1 MRRPERTAK
10 PLSPPNSLRKAG
22 IEGAAHKQTRRPY
35 LELVINFRAGG
46 VQPQRTKACAG
57 DPAGD
62 LRRNPWGWG
71 RFSPFRRR
79 SSLEDSRSSSLLAP
93 GTAQNRLPAPHVG
106 KLKTGS
112 RPGGKPGNAVNG
124 KLELDKTN
132 GDGDCHA
139 GYSAQSRRGIR
150 QELRDAIEHPRG
162 SQACGE

>member
-1 MRRPERTAK
+1 MLLTFAR
-10 PLSPPNSLRKAG
+10 
-22 IEGAAHKQTRRPY
+22 AA
-35 LELVINFRAGG
+35 
-46 VQPQRTKACAG
+46 
-57 DPAGD
+57 
-62 LRRNPWGWG
+62 
-71 RFSPFRRR
+71 FSPNTQKRALGTPLAICAATHGAGADFPHFVVARRSKIPDLRR
-79 SSLEDSRSSSLLAP
+79 SSLLEL
-93 GTAQNRLPAPHVG
+93 GQNRLPAPLVG
-106 KLKTGS
+106 KLITGS